1 MAITSCL
8 ESIAMSIAQNC
19 TSPLVKGYTGRAVI
33 IPSANI
39 TSLTQ
44 DSDNPRILEAVTL
57 VTTTGKV
64 IAVDNIMNDPFSGS
78 AKSSNAENG
87 YIRFNKTLTVRI
99 PLRGAEVSK
108 DLIEPL
114 MTNPEGFL
122 VIVEKND
129 KAGAGSFEVLGLNS
143 RMKAS
148 ADGLTQ
154 NETDNGGA
162 YVVTLSCEEAWAE
175 AEFMPSTGTYA
186 AAKAAFDTLYATS
199 Y

>member
-33 IPSANI
+33 IPFANI
-39 TSLTQ
+39 STLTQ
-44 DSDNPRILEAVTL
+44 DSDNPRRLEAVTL
-57 VTTTGKV
+57 VSTTGKTV
-64 IAVDNIMNDPFSGS
+64 AVDNIMVDPFGGSG
-78 AKSSNAENG
+78 KSSNADSG
-87 YIRFNKTLTVRI
+87 YIKYNKTLVVRI
-99 PLRGAEVSK
+99 PLRGADVSK

-122 VIVEKND
+122 VIAEKND
-129 KAGAGSFEVLGLNS
+129 KAGDGSFEVFGLNS
-143 RMKAS
+143 AMKAT

-162 YVVTLSCEEAWAE
+162 YSLTLACEESWAE

-186 AAKAAFDTLYATS
+186 AAKTAFDTLYANC